1 MIDQIKLICFFG
13 PESTGKSG
21 MAKRLAEKYN
31 TVFVPE
37 VSREMIEGNTFNR
50 EDIIAIGRE
59 QTARVFQ
66 QAKKANRVLFCDTD
80 VITTQIYSREY
91 LNVVPPVL
99 YEFEKMIQYDLYFLF
114 DIDVPWVSD
123 GVRDLGSEADRKRMY
138 QTFKDELNRRQIDY
152 ITVQG
157 SWAEREEVIVQA
169 VEGLLNGGEYSR
181 SGQMD

>member
-1 MIDQIKLICFFG
+1 MIDQLKLVCFYG

-37 VSREMIEGNTFNR
+37 VSRELIEGNTFNR

-59 QTARVFQ
+59 QTARVFR
-66 QAKKANRVLFCDTD
+66 QAKRANRILFCDTD

-91 LNVVPPVL
+91 LKVVPPVL

-114 DIDVPWVSD
+114 DVDVPWVSD
-123 GVRDLGSEADRKRMY
+123 GVRDLGSEANRKRMY
-138 QTFKDELNRRQIDY
+138 QTFKDELDRRQIDY
-152 ITVQG
+152 IHVHG
-157 SWAEREEVIVQA
+157 SWAEREEIIVKK
-169 VEGLLNGGEYSR
+169 VEELLK
-181 SGQMD
+181 SGK